1 MIWKGVPG
9 TLAHTVLNRVL
20 TVCEGALLWHA
31 GFNFS
36 ISALAAA
43 GGTSIIITLSSLDW
57 LCALAGQAL

>member
-1 MIWKGVPG
+1 MEDVPG

-31 GFNFS
+31 GFNFNVGVGGGRR
-36 ISALAAA
+36 